1 MIPWKYILGQKFY
14 IKIGLQLFQRDYP
27 HKITSALHS

>member
-1 MIPWKYILGQKFY
+1 MTPWKYILGQKFY

-27 HKITSALHS
+27 PDLSAI